1 MVTVASGRGLRNGSF
16 AGTVPRVSLQRL
28 LWMLVAVAV
37 IAANGIGQD
46 SAAADGPSAA
56 ALAAFLGCSAIKP
69 RPDSAAR
76 ETVACKEGGFDVT
89 VMTFDDNAQRDAW
102 VNDQKIVVVSSGF
115 AGIPAALVAGDRW
128 AVETG
133 DVPAA
138 DRLHAVAGG
147 WRV

>member
-1 MVTVASGRGLRNGSF
+1 
-16 AGTVPRVSLQRL
+16 
-28 LWMLVAVAV
+28 MLVAVAV
-37 IAANGIGQD
+37 IAANGIAASRD
-46 SAAADGPSAA
+46 SAAADAPSAA
-56 ALAAFLGCSAIKP
+56 ALAAFLGCSAAQP
-69 RPDSAAR
+69 RPYSGAR

-102 VNDQKIVVVSSGF
+102 VNDERVIVVSSGF

-138 DRLHAVAGG
+138 ERLHAVAGG

>member
-1 MVTVASGRGLRNGSF
+1 M
-16 AGTVPRVSLQRL
+16 SLQRL

-37 IAANGIGQD
+37 IAANGIGVSRD
-46 SAAADGPSAA
+46 SAGADAPSAA
-56 ALAAFLGCSAIKP
+56 ALAAFFGCSTAKP
-69 RPDSAAR
+69 RPYSGAR
-76 ETVACKEGGFDVT
+76 ETVACKEGGFDVR

-102 VNDQKIVVVSSGF
+102 VNDEKVVVVSSGF
-115 AGIPAALVAGDRW
+115 AGVPAALVAGDRW

-138 DRLHAVAGG
+138 ERLHAVAGG